1 MIDVL
6 LILVFYSLIIT
17 LFEAKNQQIV
27 RILESHLEYMKD
39 INLRLLPKR
48 DCDCEEACEDEQ
60 DVEDLDDDNECVA
73 SDTEEEENC
82 STCNKNDDECTC
94 VNRYKE
100 LRTKKVQ

>member
-1 MIDVL
+1 M
-6 LILVFYSLIIT
+6 IIT

-48 DCDCEEACEDEQ
+48 DCDCEEACEE
-60 DVEDLDDDNECVA
+60 EDDD
-73 SDTEEEENC
+73 DDEEEEEDEQGVDDADECVGSETEDNC
-82 STCNKNDDECTC
+82 STCNKNDEECTC
-94 VNRYKE
+94 VNRYKA